1 MPRKGRQSY
10 KVGMKIVE
18 LPLDSLDLR
27 YTGLRARRPALEKRL
42 VASLGEAGQQSPV
55 VVVPAGEAGR
65 YVVIDG
71 HKRVRALIKLRADV
85 VRAAVWEMPAVE
97 ALVTAYQMASG
108 AGWNAVE
115 EGWLAW
121 ELVRVAGLSTSEA
134 GRRLDCSKAWVSGR
148 LGLVGSLPEAVLE
161 GVRLGKIGAYT
172 ATRYLLPFARA
183 NAADCENLAGKM
195 MVEGFRSRE
204 VEALCRYYNSASR
217 EGRRRMLEDPSR
229 FLKVLEAAKL
239 GNTGNLCPA
248 AGRCLKN
255 LELIGNVSL
264 GMARSLPAAAGY
276 DAGEGTRELLR
287 MAWVRA
293 RERWRLLEKTA
304 AAVFEVR
311 EESVSDGRNPENRQE
326 VIDHAGQSNADGDFI
341 AGGERPQPTG
351 DSASA

>member
-1 MPRKGRQSY
+1 M
-10 KVGMKIVE
+10 E

-27 YTGLRARRPALEKRL
+27 YTGLRARRPVLEKRL

-85 VRAAVWEMPAVE
+85 VLAAVWEMSAVE

-121 ELVRVAGLSTSEA
+121 ELVRVARLSTSEA
-134 GRRLDCSKAWVSGR
+134 GRRLNRSKAWVCGR
-148 LGLVGSLPEAVLE
+148 VGLVESLPEAVLE
-161 GVRLGKIGAYT
+161 GVRSGKIGAYT

-183 NAADCENLAGKM
+183 NAADCESLAGKM
-195 MVEGFRSRE
+195 MQDGFRSRE
-204 VEALCRYYNSASR
+204 VEVLCRYYGSAGR
-217 EGRRRMLEDPSR
+217 EGRRRMLEDPAR
-229 FLKVLEAAKL
+229 FLKVMEATKL
-239 GNTGNLCPA
+239 GDAGNLGPA

-276 DAGEGTRELLR
+276 DAGEGTRERLR

-311 EESVSDGRNPENRQE
+311 AESVAAGKNVENTQE
-326 VIDHAGQSNADGDFI
+326 VINHAGQSNENCDFDF
-341 AGGERPQPTG
+341 GGEGAQPARDYAG
-351 DSASA
+351 A